1 MQQEIMTL
9 KAVISYWKMS
19 RVYMLGYKIQMT
31 LMHFMPVLLLS
42 YPQMQKYFSQHYIIL
57 LLLSWQ

>member
-19 RVYMLGYKIQMT
+19 VVYIWGYKSQMT
-31 LMHFMPVLLLS
+31 LLRFIPVLLLS
-42 YPQMQKYFSQHYIIL
+42 YPQMQKYFSQD
-57 LLLSWQ
+57 

>member
-42 YPQMQKYFSQHYIIL
+42 YPQMRKYFSQH
-57 LLLSWQ
+57 